1 MEFKRKTIEK
11 DEEYLR
17 QISMPVDLDRD
28 NFIDYIHALEN
39 YCKNN
44 AVFALAPV
52 QIGIPKRLIYIKNT
66 SQNME
71 NNFAKNYD
79 ESIIYINPTIISTKG
94 RTKFLE
100 GCDSC
105 RITKDNK
112 IIYYAC
118 LVERPYSLKI
128 EYYDIQGM
136 KHNKI
141 IEGFEATVFSH
152 EYDHL
157 NGILHMDRSNEIFEM
172 TLDEIKQYRIKN
184 PYEILSKECQYEE
197 FKKEI

>member
-1 MEFKRKTIEK
+1 MKLIRKTIEN

-17 QISMPVDLDRD
+17 QISAPVDFKNDK
-28 NFIDYIHALEN
+28 YIEYINLLKE

-44 AVFALAPV
+44 AVYALAPV

-66 SQNME
+66 SSNMD
-71 NNFAKNYD
+71 NNFSSEYD
-79 ESIIYINPTIISTKG
+79 ESKIYINPKIISSSGET
-94 RTKFLE
+94 RFLE

-105 RITKDNK
+105 IFKKNDK
-112 IIYYAC
+112 IIYYAGI
-118 LVERPYSLKI
+118 VNRPYKIEI
-128 EYYDIQGM
+128 EYYDIEGK

-157 NGILHMDRSNEIFEM
+157 NGVLHIDKTNEIFKM
-172 TLDEIKQYRIKN
+172 TKEEIINYREN
-184 PYEILSKECQYEE
+184 HPYEILNK
-197 FKKEI
+197 